1 MAPPL
6 SAAYHVTIAIRGP
19 EESRAS
25 AGDPSCRSRH
35 RSSANA
41 APRSALPRLSGSGL
55 FRARSSPGSAA
66 PRRSR
71 RPLERGR
78 RTCGTAKEGAIRCRF
93 FGRLPRG
100 MARGARA
107 RLEKL
112 RSRPALP
119 TRLRWPPPT
128 RRRSQQVR
136 LLGDVERG
144 ARRLTSLLPS
154 TTTTAAT
161 VGAFARALRGRV
173 LTSCRGCHRYS
184 SDEGRGKGCSGDG
197 PGGEARPATGP
208 LPPPTAP
215 GPCTRR
221 RLAANFPCLR
231 ATRLGS
237 TPKHARL

>member
-1 MAPPL
+1 MI
-6 SAAYHVTIAIRGP
+6 S
-19 EESRAS
+19 
-25 AGDPSCRSRH
+25 RSRELQL
-35 RSSANA
+35 ANHHA
-41 APRSALPRLSGSGL
+41 ALGTEA
-55 FRARSSPGSAA
+55 ARA
-66 PRRSR
+66 PRRAARCRGSAGPVCSAHAR
-71 RPLERGR
+71 RPDPR
-78 RTCGTAKEGAIRCRF
+78 R
-93 FGRLPRG
+93 PD
-100 MARGARA
+100 
-107 RLEKL
+107 
-112 RSRPALP
+112 
-119 TRLRWPPPT
+119 RLR
-128 RRRSQQVR
+128 RAALDGLSSGGGAQR

>member
-1 MAPPL
+1 MPL
-6 SAAYHVTIAIRGP
+6 SAQQQRERRAAQRAAEAQRVRSVPRTLVARILVARIGCAAP
-19 EESRAS
+19 LSTASRAGAAHMRHGEGGRDLLPVLRPS
-25 AGDPSCRSRH
+25 ASGHGPRGTC
-35 RSSANA
+35 
-41 APRSALPRLSGSGL
+41 APRE
-55 FRARSSPGSAA
+55 A
-66 PRRSR
+66 P
-71 RPLERGR
+71 P
-78 RTCGTAKEGAIRCRF
+78 
-93 FGRLPRG
+93 P
-100 MARGARA
+100 
-107 RLEKL
+107 
-112 RSRPALP
+112 RPALP

-173 LTSCRGCHRYS
+173 LTSCRGCRRCS

>member
-1 MAPPL
+1 MTL
-6 SAAYHVTIAIRGP
+6 AIRDT

-25 AGDPSCRSRH
+25 AGEPSCRSRH
-35 RSSANA
+35 RSSASA

-55 FRARSSPGSAA
+55 FRARSSPGSSSPGSAA

-78 RTCGTAKEGAIRCRF
+78 RTCGTAKEGAICCRF

-128 RRRSQQVR
+128 RRRLQQVR

-173 LTSCRGCHRYS
+173 LTSCRGCYRYS
-184 SDEGRGKGCSGDG
+184 SDEGRGKGCSGDFSLEFSA
-197 PGGEARPATGP
+197 PSRPADGRPDSLHPCGAARWYREPYSGAISPRVSAEKAAP
-208 LPPPTAP
+208 LSS
-215 GPCTRR
+215 G
-221 RLAANFPCLR
+221 
-231 ATRLGS
+231 
-237 TPKHARL
+237 

>member
-1 MAPPL
+1 MPL
-6 SAAYHVTIAIRGP
+6 SAQKQRERRVAQRAAEAQRVRSVPRTLVARILVARIGCAAP
-19 EESRAS
+19 LSTASRAG
-25 AGDPSCRSRH
+25 APHMRH
-35 RSSANA
+35 
-41 APRSALPRLSGSGL
+41 
-55 FRARSSPGSAA
+55 
-66 PRRSR
+66 
-71 RPLERGR
+71 
-78 RTCGTAKEGAIRCRF
+78 
-93 FGRLPRG
+93 
-100 MARGARA
+100 
-107 RLEKL
+107 
-112 RSRPALP
+112 
-119 TRLRWPPPT
+119 
-128 RRRSQQVR
+128 
-136 LLGDVERG
+136 DVERG